1 MFQLILSPS
10 YRGKPCTMSCVSR
23 FTWITE
29 SSRSRM

>member
-10 YRGKPCTMSCVSR
+10 NRGKPCMMRCVSR
-23 FTWITE
+23 LTWITE